1 MLARP
6 EMKDILEKC
15 DSVFTAVVVASKRA
29 RVLKDEEEELL
40 DDYNGSKEVSKAL
53 EEIVAGKVKPKTED

>member
-15 DSVFTAVVVASKRA
+15 DSVFTAVVVSSKRA
-29 RVLKDEEEELL
+29 RVLKDREEELL
-40 DDYNGSKEVSKAL
+40 DEYKGSKEVSKAL
-53 EEIVAGKVKPKTED
+53 EEIVAGKVKPKMEE